1 MKVII
6 QTLAVLGM
14 FCSAAHAATNS
25 TPVRIVDQPVTTQVA
40 KTPMNVDVQFNMSGA
55 VINPGSQLVY
65 TVPADQLYV
74 IESVSVW
81 SFMTTARSS

>member
-1 MKVII
+1 MKVFI

-14 FCSAAHAATNS
+14 SCSAAHAAK
-25 TPVRIVDQPVTTQVA
+25 A
-40 KTPMNVDVQFNMSGA
+40 PMNVDVQFNMRGV